1 MMCLFIR
8 LDGLYPI
15 YAQYARMSNMPTLGE
30 KTIQFYL
37 EKTKYYQGKI
47 AAKRFA
53 DRDTKETL
61 NHQAWF
67 FDYNKMDVNLIVS
80 QSVESDNENMKP
92 NIVNPFVARMVEKG
106 IEEEKLKKE
115 EDDFKKAQEDL
126 PF

>member
-1 MMCLFIR
+1 
-8 LDGLYPI
+8 
-15 YAQYARMSNMPTLGE
+15 
-30 KTIQFYL
+30 
-37 EKTKYYQGKI
+37 
-47 AAKRFA
+47 
-53 DRDTKETL
+53 
-61 NHQAWF
+61 
-67 FDYNKMDVNLIVS
+67 MDVNLIVS